1 LLSEQ
6 KSINALNSG
15 NKSILSKKINALKL
29 ILKRCFFAF
38 LLILQERRKPMD
50 SPEIAI
56 AHLEERAKS
65 NTKRIDEHDE
75 QIKELQN
82 TYKIMEKMDYR
93 MGNVEKNISGINEK
107 LDKHDKAIVEES
119 TKTDKV
125 KGMKWDKLIDYLFY
139 AIVAFALFKLG
150 LK

>member
-1 LLSEQ
+1 
-6 KSINALNSG
+6 
-15 NKSILSKKINALKL
+15 
-29 ILKRCFFAF
+29 
-38 LLILQERRKPMD
+38 MD

-82 TYKIMEKMDYR
+82 TYKIMEKMDY
-93 MGNVEKNISGINEK
+93 ISGINEK